1 MTIRQLD
8 LLVVVFDSAKALF
21 FERGTDG
28 HLHPLNE
35 WQSGLSHH
43 VRDVVTD
50 KPGRSFGS
58 ADGGVRHAYESP
70 SDLHK
75 LEKHRFVQKLVE
87 TLDDAYDQGAFKRL
101 VIVGPERS
109 LGEFHGLASA
119 KLRALVMHEVPKD
132 LMKHPRHEL
141 EERLKPYLESDAEAA
156 RAGH

>member
-1 MTIRQLD
+1 MSGRGTTTPGAGSLARGARLMTIRQLD
-8 LLVVVFDSAKALF
+8 LLVVVFDSATALF
-21 FERGTDG
+21 FERGTDS

-43 VRDVVTD
+43 VRDLVTD

-58 ADGGVRHAYESP
+58 TDGGFRHAYESP
-70 SDLHK
+70 DDLHK

-87 TLDDAYDQGAFKRL
+87 TLDDAYDQGVFKRL

-109 LGEFHGLASA
+109 LGEFRRLASA

-132 LMKHPRHEL
+132 L
-141 EERLKPYLESDAEAA
+141 
-156 RAGH
+156 